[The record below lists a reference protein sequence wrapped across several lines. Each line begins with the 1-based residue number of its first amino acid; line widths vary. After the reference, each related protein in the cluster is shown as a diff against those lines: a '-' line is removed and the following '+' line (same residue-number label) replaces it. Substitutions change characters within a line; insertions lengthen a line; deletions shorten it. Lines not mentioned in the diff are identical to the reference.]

1 MKHNY
6 LSKIENNTW
15 SDIQI
20 LKTQL
25 PENISVNSLI
35 NKGLRIIVDSELQG
49 LTRLRKN
56 RESLESMRTI

>member
-35 NKGLRIIVDSELQG
+35 NKGLRVIVDSELQG

-56 RESLESMRTI
+56 SYMNDSTG